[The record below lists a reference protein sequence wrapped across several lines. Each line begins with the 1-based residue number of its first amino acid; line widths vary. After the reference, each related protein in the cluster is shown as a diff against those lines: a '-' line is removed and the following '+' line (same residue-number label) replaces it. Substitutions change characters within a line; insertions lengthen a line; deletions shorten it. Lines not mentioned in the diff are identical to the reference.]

1 MKETVITVITVMGM
15 SAFAPLRRGSPAP
28 VRRDS
33 EHRIVTPQSTFPREH
48 PEYPGKEGA

>member
-15 SAFAPLRRGSPAP
+15 FDPAP
-28 VRRDS
+28 VCRDS

>member
-1 MKETVITVITVMGM
+1 MQETVITVITVMGM
-15 SAFAPLRRGSPAP
+15 SVRRVSSTS

>member
-15 SAFAPLRRGSPAP
+15 SAPVS

-33 EHRIVTPQSTFPREH
+33 EHRIVTPQSTDPVDT

>member
-15 SAFAPLRRGSPAP
+15 LSSVPSPTP

-33 EHRIVTPQSTFPREH
+33 EHRIVTPQSADPGDT

>member
-15 SAFAPLRRGSPAP
+15 SAFALLRRGSPTP

-33 EHRIVTPQSTFPREH
+33 EHRIVTPQSTDPGDT

>member
-1 MKETVITVITVMGM
+1 MQETVITVITVMGM
-15 SAFAPLRRGSPAP
+15 SAPTLLRRVIPAP

-48 PEYPGKEGA
+48 PEYPGKEGT

>member
-15 SAFAPLRRGSPAP
+15 FDPASVRRG
-28 VRRDS
+28 S
-33 EHRIVTPQSTFPREH
+33 EHRIVTPQSTGPGDT

>member
-1 MKETVITVITVMGM
+1 MQETVITVITVMGM
-15 SAFAPLRRGSPAP
+15 SAPVLSPTSVRRDS
-28 VRRDS
+28 RDS

>member
-1 MKETVITVITVMGM
+1 MQETVITVITVMSMFDPM
-15 SAFAPLRRGSPAP
+15 SVCRGSPAP

>member
-15 SAFAPLRRGSPAP
+15 SAPVS

-33 EHRIVTPQSTFPREH
+33 EHRIVTPQSTDPRDA
-48 PEYPGKEGA
+48 PEYPGKDGA